1 MIALLREIPAPQ
13 EREPVALRAARRAV
27 AAALL
32 RRPSDESS
40 PGPPARA
47 WQAWSLTAWA
57 ALVAGYW
64 LYAMWAGW
72 R

>member
-1 MIALLREIPAPQ
+1 MIAPLRQTPAPQ
-13 EREPVALRAARRAV
+13 GREPEALRAARRAV

-32 RRPSDESS
+32 RRPSDESL
-40 PGPPARA
+40 PGPPIPA

-72 R
+72 Q

>member
-1 MIALLREIPAPQ
+1 MIAPLRETETPKLRPS
-13 EREPVALRAARRAV
+13 PALRAARQAV

-32 RRPSDESS
+32 RKSEDQAT
-40 PGPPARA
+40 GPRVPA

-57 ALVAGYW
+57 ALVVGYW
-64 LYAMWAGW
+64 LIAMWNSW